1 MNQVHP
7 YAPTGL
13 EPPPKDWQYDVI
25 HQMKKPLIFENREDP
40 NDLRNFYNPN
50 KYEHTLGEYLQ
61 ISIQPDANHQVEVIT
76 TQPQPATPAQN
87 KPAAAQTP
95 APPVPGQAQL
105 DQAKNQP
112 TAIPAPVAT
121 NTTAPAPSAQ
131 NATQPIPPLSEIAS
145 PEQQNGK
152 TKITQAQTTEDPPA
166 EGGEEGEGGD
176 DEDDDDD
183 DDGLCSTDD
192 EECDEDDFD
201 TDDDENDTSEP
212 PIAGQEDVEDSEDDD
227 DSEDSE
233 DEDEGTEQD
242 PVAGSLPPIAD
253 AQQNAQAQA
262 PGSQPQQ
269 AQVQRKHHHHF
280 KKQKKAKKAK
290 RSKKS
295 RHQKP

>member
-1 MNQVHP
+1 MVQIDP

-13 EPPPKDWQYDVI
+13 EPPPKDWQYDVV

-76 TQPQPATPAQN
+76 SPQPAAPAQN

-95 APPVPGQAQL
+95 APPVPGKAQL

-121 NTTAPAPSAQ
+121 NATAPAAQ

-152 TKITQAQTTEDPPA
+152 TKMTQAQTTEDPPA
-166 EGGEEGEGGD
+166 EGG
-176 DEDDDDD
+176 DDDDD
-183 DDGLCSTDD
+183 DDDDLCSTDD
-192 EECDEDDFD
+192 EECDPDDYDDEDD
-201 TDDDENDTSEP
+201 NDAS
-212 PIAGQEDVEDSEDDD
+212 
-227 DSEDSE
+227 
-233 DEDEGTEQD
+233 
-242 PVAGSLPPIAD
+242 
-253 AQQNAQAQA
+253 
-262 PGSQPQQ
+262 
-269 AQVQRKHHHHF
+269 
-280 KKQKKAKKAK
+280 
-290 RSKKS
+290 
-295 RHQKP
+295 